1 MDAVFVCAGCVWPR
15 AAVVPLCTQLRAVSA
30 LALANE
36 TRARNAEA
44 RLLAAKSTTAAAEAA
59 ASPRKKVRVYIDGC
73 FDMMHFGHWCVRVW
87 ASLSLPSGGV
97 AWLQHR
103 TGVTYFCM
111 PRICLVVVLASNA
124 LRQALA
130 AGDELVVGLI
140 NDEEIM
146 LNKGSPPI
154 MPMEERL
161 IAVQACKFVHEV
173 IPYVPWRGM

>member
-1 MDAVFVCAGCVWPR
+1 MLSLCVLHVWPR

-73 FDMMHFGHWCVRVW
+73 FDMMHFGHWCVRVC

-97 AWLQHR
+97 A
-103 TGVTYFCM
+103 
-111 PRICLVVVLASNA
+111 
-124 LRQALA
+124 
-130 AGDELVVGLI
+130 
-140 NDEEIM
+140 
-146 LNKGSPPI
+146 
-154 MPMEERL
+154 
-161 IAVQACKFVHEV
+161 
-173 IPYVPWRGM
+173 